1 MTRWKIGLDGWDRE
15 EAKRHAKAQAEQ
27 ALDQSGHY

>member
-1 MTRWKIGLDGWDRE
+1 MTGWKIGLDGWDRE
-15 EAKRHAKAQAEQ
+15 EAKRHAKVQAEQ